1 MATKIIVGI
10 DGSDSSFDALRW
22 AALEARRHDAG
33 IRVIACYTAPTYG
46 GLDGAV
52 YPSSVDIDVL
62 KEEAETDVRKAMEI
76 VAAIDPDLVVDGITL
91 LSSAVVGI
99 AESAL
104 TGDEIVV
111 GATGRTG
118 LLNGVIGSVA
128 AGLTH
133 RAHVPVIVVPAGR
146 PSGEAVK
153 RIVVGV
159 DGSPESLTALEW
171 AYAEA
176 LASSAKLTVV
186 HAWEYPYDVSRSSMR
201 EIRKPME
208 TAAINELRTSLE
220 SLGPRLTD
228 GSVQCR
234 QQQPAAHRTCLRA
247 LRVRGAVAPVS
258 RVQPFGDQ
266 HLDRPA
272 DQFSRRPSEDVEAV
286 RVGQQDGESLG
297 VVREH
302 SRNGGRRRERR
313 FDPVL
318 QRAQPR
324 HPRMAAG

>member
-10 DGSDSSFDALRW
+10 DGSDSSFEALRW
-22 AALEARRHDAG
+22 AAYEARRHDVG

-62 KEEAETDVRKAMEI
+62 KEEATADVHKAMEA
-76 VAAIDPDLVVDGITL
+76 VAAIDPRIVVDGTTL

-99 AESAL
+99 AESAMP
-104 TGDEIVV
+104 GDEIVV

-146 PSGEAVK
+146 PSLEAVK

-159 DGSPESLTALEW
+159 DGSPESLAALEW
-171 AYAEA
+171 SYAEA

-208 TAAINELRTSLE
+208 MTAIKELQTSLE

-228 GSVQCR
+228 GSVHIRPKLCEGA
-234 QQQPAAHRTCLRA
+234 PTAALMTEACDADLIVVGSRGRGGLRSLLLGSVSRTMLHRA
-247 LRVRGAVAPVS
+247 LCPVA
-258 RVQPFGDQ
+258 
-266 HLDRPA
+266 
-272 DQFSRRPSEDVEAV
+272 
-286 RVGQQDGESLG
+286 
-297 VVREH
+297 VVRTT
-302 SRNGGRRRERR
+302 GCRELRH
-313 FDPVL
+313 
-318 QRAQPR
+318 QPR
-324 HPRMAAG
+324 VYMDSRSTPLAWAPNM

>member
-22 AALEARRHDAG
+22 AAYEARLHDAG

-62 KEEAETDVRKAMEI
+62 KEEAEADVRKAMEI
-76 VAAIDPDLVVDGITL
+76 VAAIDPDVVVDGITL

-99 AESAL
+99 AESAVP
-104 TGDEIVV
+104 GDEIVV

-133 RAHVPVIVVPAGR
+133 RAHVPIIVVPAGC
-146 PSGEAVK
+146 PSGGTMK

-159 DGSPESLTALEW
+159 DGSPESLTALKW

-176 LASSAKLTVV
+176 LASSANLTVV

-220 SLGPRLTD
+220 SLGPKLTD
-228 GSVQCR
+228 GSVHIRPKLCEDAPTTALMTESR
-234 QQQPAAHRTCLRA
+234 DADLIVVGSRGRGGLRSLLLGSVSRTMLHRA
-247 LRVRGAVAPVS
+247 LCPVS
-258 RVQPFGDQ
+258 
-266 HLDRPA
+266 
-272 DQFSRRPSEDVEAV
+272 
-286 RVGQQDGESLG
+286 
-297 VVREH
+297 VVRTT
-302 SRNGGRRRERR
+302 GCREVRH
-313 FDPVL
+313 
-318 QRAQPR
+318 QPR
-324 HPRMAAG
+324 FYSDSHGTTLASTPNM

>member
-1 MATKIIVGI
+1 MATMIIVGI

-22 AALEARRHDAG
+22 AAFEARLHDAG

-62 KEEAETDVRKAMEI
+62 KDEAETDVRKAMEI
-76 VAAIDPDLVVDGITL
+76 VAAIDPHVVVDGITL

-104 TGDEIVV
+104 AGDEIVV

-146 PSGEAVK
+146 PSGGKMK

-220 SLGPRLTD
+220 SLGPRQTD
-228 GSVQCR
+228 GSVHITPKLCEDA
-234 QQQPAAHRTCLRA
+234 PTAALMTESCGADLIVVGSRGRGGLRSLLLGSVSRTMLHRA
-247 LRVRGAVAPVS
+247 LCPVA
-258 RVQPFGDQ
+258 
-266 HLDRPA
+266 
-272 DQFSRRPSEDVEAV
+272 
-286 RVGQQDGESLG
+286 
-297 VVREH
+297 VVRTT
-302 SRNGGRRRERR
+302 GCREVRH
-313 FDPVL
+313 
-318 QRAQPR
+318 QPR
-324 HPRMAAG
+324 FYTGSHDATLASTPNM

>member
-1 MATKIIVGI
+1 MGTKIIVGI

-22 AALEARRHDAG
+22 AAYEARRHAVG
-33 IRVIACYTAPTYG
+33 IRLIACYTAPTYG

-62 KEEAETDVRKAMEI
+62 KEEAEADIRKAMGI
-76 VAAIDPDLVVDGITL
+76 VAVIDPAVVVDGITL

-99 AESAL
+99 AESA
-104 TGDEIVV
+104 TAGDEIVV

-146 PSGEAVK
+146 RSGAMVK
-153 RIVVGV
+153 HIVVGV
-159 DGSPESLTALEW
+159 DGSSESLAALEW

-176 LASSAKLTVV
+176 MASSAKLTVV

-208 TAAINELRTSLE
+208 MAAINELRTSLE

-228 GSVQCR
+228 GSVHIRSKLCEDA
-234 QQQPAAHRTCLRA
+234 PTAALMTES
-247 LRVRGAVAPVS
+247 RGADLIVVGSRGRGGLRSLLLGSVS
-258 RVQPFGDQ
+258 RTMLHQALCPV
-266 HLDRPA
+266 A
-272 DQFSRRPSEDVEAV
+272 
-286 RVGQQDGESLG
+286 
-297 VVREH
+297 VVRTT
-302 SRNGGRRRERR
+302 GCREVRH
-313 FDPVL
+313 
-318 QRAQPR
+318 QPR
-324 HPRMAAG
+324 FSVGSHATTLASTPNL

>member
-22 AALEARRHDAG
+22 AAYEARRHDAG

-62 KEEAETDVRKAMEI
+62 KEEAETDVRKAMDI
-76 VAAIDPDLVVDGITL
+76 VAAIDPDVVVDGITL

-99 AESAL
+99 AESAMA
-104 TGDEIVV
+104 GDEIVV

-133 RAHVPVIVVPAGR
+133 RAHVPVIVVPDGLR
-146 PSGEAVK
+146 SRETVK

-159 DGSPESLTALEW
+159 DGSPESLAALEW

-201 EIRKPME
+201 EVRKPME
-208 TAAINELRTSLE
+208 MTAINELRTSLE
-220 SLGPRLTD
+220 SLGSRLTD
-228 GSVQCR
+228 GSVHIRPKLCEDA
-234 QQQPAAHRTCLRA
+234 PTAALMTESRDADLVVVGSRGRGGLRSLLLGSVSRTMLHRA
-247 LRVRGAVAPVS
+247 LCPVA
-258 RVQPFGDQ
+258 
-266 HLDRPA
+266 
-272 DQFSRRPSEDVEAV
+272 
-286 RVGQQDGESLG
+286 
-297 VVREH
+297 VVRTT
-302 SRNGGRRRERR
+302 GCRE
-313 FDPVL
+313 VHH
-318 QRAQPR
+318 QPR
-324 HPRMAAG
+324 FYTGSHGTTLTSTPNM